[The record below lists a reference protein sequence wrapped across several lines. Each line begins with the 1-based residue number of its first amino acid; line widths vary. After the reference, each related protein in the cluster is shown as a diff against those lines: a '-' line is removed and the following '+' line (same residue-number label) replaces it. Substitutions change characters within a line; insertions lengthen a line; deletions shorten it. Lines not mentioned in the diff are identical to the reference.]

1 MFVQSC
7 KHESWVGVA
16 KYLMDD
22 VPLLLKSEDV
32 KDINKVL
39 RVVFLSLPSNFGDF
53 IKWVAEV
60 RRQEDDGQSLSQE
73 EKGRLSVK
81 VLYSFSSFQFFL
93 VNLLDVCLQFVNSC
107 S

>member
-1 MFVQSC
+1 MQSC

-22 VPLLLKSEDV
+22 VPLLLKSVDV

-39 RVVFLSLPSNFGDF
+39 HVVFLSLPSSFGDF
-53 IKWVAEV
+53 IKWVAEI
-60 RRQEDDGQSLSQE
+60 RRQEDGGQSLSQE

-81 VLYSFSSFQFFL
+81 VLYSFISFQFFL
-93 VNLLDVCLQFVNSC
+93 VNLQDVFLQCVNSC
-107 S
+107 P